1 MHPRITLY
9 SEQFGYKPLPNS
21 HELTPPFFHHYHGI
35 IKSMAKYSD
44 ELRGVVRALYLRRY
58 TPKEIASELNLPNA
72 RIVYYWAEKY
82 KWADLLSFESTEEAI
97 ERRYQLLASRD
108 NKTDLD
114 LKEMDLLI
122 AHATKLRA
130 QSNKHKEK
138 LASSQG
144 ERQAA
149 ARGDSEDEPRGK
161 RKYKKNDISSLTQED
176 FDTWADEHLFEY
188 QKHLRRNIGQ
198 LVRNILKSR
207 QIGATW
213 YFAFEAFENAVMTG
227 DPQIFLSASKAQAE
241 VFRSYIVNIAEQYF
255 GITLTGNPIR
265 LSNGAELRF
274 LSTNKNTAQS
284 YSGHLYCDEY
294 FWVPNFAK
302 LNEVASA
309 MATHDKWRTTYFS
322 TPSAK
327 THQAYPFWTG
337 EEWKQGSKKRAAI
350 TFPLFDEMRDGGR
363 LCPDGQWRYVI
374 TMEDAIAGG
383 FNLANIE
390 KLRNRYNTAT
400 FDMLYMCVFVDSKDS
415 VFSFSDLEACGV
427 EVDTWQD
434 HDPDAKR
441 PFGDRPVW
449 GGFDPARSGDLSCFV
464 IVAPPMFAVEKFR
477 VLKVIY
483 WKGMNF
489 RYQAKQIE
497 KLFDQYNFTYL
508 GVDVTGI
515 GQGVFDNIQHFAM
528 KVVVP
533 IRYDMN
539 TKNQLVLKAADVV
552 ESQRIEWDKNLK
564 EIPASF
570 MSVRRTTT
578 QSGNAM
584 TFVADRSQDTG
595 HAEAF
600 WAITHALHN
609 EPLNYENKPK
619 SRWGVRKQ
627 AA

>member
-1 MHPRITLY
+1 
-9 SEQFGYKPLPNS
+9 
-21 HELTPPFFHHYHGI
+21 
-35 IKSMAKYSD
+35 MAKYSD

-188 QKHLRRNIGQ
+188 QKHLRRNIAQ

-337 EEWKQGSKKRAAI
+337 EEWKQGSRKRAAI
-350 TFPLFDEMRDGGR
+350 KFPLFDEMRDGGR

-383 FNLANIE
+383 
-390 KLRNRYNTAT
+390 
-400 FDMLYMCVFVDSKDS
+400 
-415 VFSFSDLEACGV
+415 
-427 EVDTWQD
+427 
-434 HDPDAKR
+434 
-441 PFGDRPVW
+441 
-449 GGFDPARSGDLSCFV
+449 
-464 IVAPPMFAVEKFR
+464 
-477 VLKVIY
+477 
-483 WKGMNF
+483 
-489 RYQAKQIE
+489 
-497 KLFDQYNFTYL
+497 
-508 GVDVTGI
+508 
-515 GQGVFDNIQHFAM
+515 
-528 KVVVP
+528 
-533 IRYDMN
+533 
-539 TKNQLVLKAADVV
+539 
-552 ESQRIEWDKNLK
+552 
-564 EIPASF
+564 
-570 MSVRRTTT
+570 
-578 QSGNAM
+578 
-584 TFVADRSQDTG
+584 
-595 HAEAF
+595 
-600 WAITHALHN
+600 
-609 EPLNYENKPK
+609 
-619 SRWGVRKQ
+619 
-627 AA
+627 

>member
-1 MHPRITLY
+1 
-9 SEQFGYKPLPNS
+9 
-21 HELTPPFFHHYHGI
+21 
-35 IKSMAKYSD
+35 MAKYS
-44 ELRGVVRALYLRRY
+44 EEMKGVARSLYLRRC

-82 KWADLLSFESTEEAI
+82 SWADLLSHESTEEAI

-108 NKTDLD
+108 DKNETE
-114 LKEMDLLI
+114 LKEMEMLI
-122 AHATKLRA
+122 AHACKLRA
-130 QSNKHKEK
+130 QNNKHKEK
-138 LASSQG
+138 LATAG
-144 ERQAA
+144 AYP
-149 ARGDSEDEPRGK
+149 RGEDETDAPTDRKERRSKGK
-161 RKYKKNDISSLTQED
+161 PKKNDISALTQDD
-176 FDTWADEHLFEY
+176 FDTWADEHLFGY
-188 QKHLRRNIGQ
+188 QKHLRNNIGQ
-198 LVRNILKSR
+198 QIRNILKSR

-213 YFAFEAFENAVMTG
+213 YFAFEAFENAVLTG

-294 FWVPNFAK
+294 FWVPNFAR

-337 EEWKQGSKKRAAI
+337 EEWKRGSKKRSSVD
-350 TFPLFDEMRDGGR
+350 FPGFNEMRDGGR
-363 LCPDGQWRYVI
+363 ICPDGQWRYVI

-390 KLRNRYNTAT
+390 KLRNRYNTDT
-400 FDMLYMCVFVDSKDS
+400 FNMLYMCVFVDSKDS
-415 VFSFSDLEACGV
+415 VFSFSDLEQCGV
-427 EVDTWQD
+427 DVSEWQD
-434 HDPDAKR
+434 HDPGKAR

-464 IVAPPMFAVEKFR
+464 IIAPPVLAVEKFR
-477 VLKVIY
+477 VLRIFN

-489 RYQAKQIE
+489 RWQAKQIE
-497 KLFDQYNFTYL
+497 KLFGQYNFSYL

-515 GQGVFDNIQHFAM
+515 GQGVFDNIQHFALR
-528 KVVVP
+528 VIEA
-533 IRYDMN
+533 IRYDRN

-552 ESQRIEWDKNLK
+552 ESQRIEWDQELK

-570 MSVRRTTT
+570 MSIRRTTT
-578 QSGNAM
+578 NSGAAM
-584 TFVADRSQDTG
+584 TFVADRSPETG
-595 HAEAF
+595 HAEAA
-600 WAITHALHN
+600 WAIMHALHN

-619 SRWGVRKQ
+619 SRWGTMKK

>member
-1 MHPRITLY
+1 
-9 SEQFGYKPLPNS
+9 
-21 HELTPPFFHHYHGI
+21 
-35 IKSMAKYSD
+35 MAKYSE
-44 ELRGVVRALYLRRY
+44 ELRGVARALYLRHC
-58 TPKEIASELNLPNA
+58 TPREIANELNLPNA

-82 KWADLLSFESTEEAI
+82 KWADLLSHESTEEAI
-97 ERRYQLLASRD
+97 ERRYQLLTARD
-108 NKTDLD
+108 NKTDAE

-122 AHATKLRA
+122 AHACKLRA

-138 LASSQG
+138 LAAGNGQT
-144 ERQAA
+144 AA
-149 ARGDSEDEPRGK
+149 ARGNDDDEPRSK
-161 RKYKKNDISSLTQED
+161 RKYKKNDISGLTKED
-176 FDTWADEHLFEY
+176 FDAWAEEHLFGY
-188 QKHLRRNIGQ
+188 QKHLRQNIGQ

-213 YFAFEAFENAVMTG
+213 YFAFEAFENAVLTG
-227 DPQIFLSASKAQAE
+227 DPQIFLSASRVQAE
-241 VFRSYIVNIAEQYF
+241 YFRSYIVNIAEQYF

-337 EEWKQGSKKRAAI
+337 EEWKRGSKKRAAVV
-350 TFPLFDEMRDGGR
+350 FPSFDEMRDGGR
-363 LCPDGQWRYVI
+363 ICPDGQWRYII

-383 FNLANIE
+383 FNLASIE
-390 KLRNRYNTAT
+390 KLRNRYNSDT
-400 FDMLYMCVFVDSKDS
+400 FNMLYMCVFVDSKDA
-415 VFSFSDLEACGV
+415 VFSFSDLEQCAADV
-427 EVDTWQD
+427 STWQD
-434 HDPDAKR
+434 HDEKRPR

-464 IVAPPMFAVEKFR
+464 IIAPPVLPEEKFR
-477 VLKVIY
+477 VLRVFN

-489 RYQAKQIE
+489 RWQAKQIK
-497 KLFDQYNFTYL
+497 KLFEQYNFTYL

-515 GQGVFDNIQHFAM
+515 GRGICDNIYPFAM
-528 KVVVP
+528 RVMEE
-533 IRYDMN
+533 IRYDRN
-539 TKNQLVLKAADVV
+539 IKTQLVLKAVDVV
-552 ESQRIEWDKNLK
+552 ESARIEWDQDMK

-570 MSVRRTTT
+570 MSIRRTTT
-578 QSGNAM
+578 QSGAAL
-584 TFVADRSQDTG
+584 TFVADRTAETG
-595 HAEAF
+595 HAESA
-600 WAITHALHN
+600 WAIMHALHN
-609 EPLNYENKPK
+609 EPLNYENKPQ
-619 SRWGVRKQ
+619 SRWGLKK

>member
-1 MHPRITLY
+1 
-9 SEQFGYKPLPNS
+9 
-21 HELTPPFFHHYHGI
+21 
-35 IKSMAKYSD
+35 MAKYSE
-44 ELRGVVRALYLRRY
+44 ELKGVARALYLRRA
-58 TPKEIASELNLPNA
+58 TPKEIAADLNLPNA
-72 RIVYYWAEKY
+72 RIIYYWAEKY
-82 KWADLLSFESTEEAI
+82 QWADLLSHESTEDAI
-97 ERRYQLLASRD
+97 ERRYQLLAGR
-108 NKTDLD
+108 NEKTDLE
-114 LKEMDLLI
+114 LKEMDMLI

-138 LASSQG
+138 LAESQG
-144 ERQAA
+144 KRRDQGGGDEDDDQPRKKRQY
-149 ARGDSEDEPRGK
+149 R
-161 RKYKKNDISSLTQED
+161 KNDISGLTQED
-176 FDTWADEHLFEY
+176 FDAFAEENLFGY
-188 QKHLRRNIGQ
+188 QKHLRLNIAQ
-198 LVRNILKSR
+198 QIRNILKSR

-213 YFAFEAFENAVMTG
+213 YFAYEAFENAVMTG
-227 DPQIFLSASKAQAE
+227 DPQIFLSASRPQAE
-241 VFRSYIVNIAEQYF
+241 VFRSYIVNIAQQYF

-337 EEWKQGSKKRAAI
+337 EEWKQGSKKRAHMP
-350 TFPLFDEMRDGGR
+350 FPTFDELRDGGR
-363 LCPDGQWRYVI
+363 SCPDGQWRYVI
-374 TMEDAIAGG
+374 TLEDAINGG
-383 FNLANIE
+383 FNLASIDR
-390 KLRNRYNTAT
+390 LRNRYNETT
-400 FDMLYMCVFVDSKDS
+400 FSMLYMCVFVDSKDS
-415 VFSFSDLEACGV
+415 VFRFSDLEACAV
-427 EVDTWQD
+427 ETDTWQD
-434 HDPDAKR
+434 HNPDAAR

-464 IVAPPMFAVEKFR
+464 IVAPPILAPEKYR
-477 VLKVIY
+477 VLRVFS

-489 RYQAKQIE
+489 RWQAKQIE
-497 KLFDQYNFTYL
+497 KLFQQYNFTYI

-515 GQGVFDNIQHFAM
+515 GQGVFENIQHFALRVA
-528 KVVVP
+528 KP
-533 IRYDMN
+533 IRYDRN
-539 TKNQLVLKAADVV
+539 TKDQLVLKACDVV
-552 ESQRIEWDKNLK
+552 ESSRIEWDKDQK

-570 MSVRRTTT
+570 MAIRRTST

-584 TFVADRSQDTG
+584 TFVADRTQETG

-619 SRWGVRKQ
+619 SKWGLKK